1 MVEIL
6 ALVGGITT
14 HPLDPSKTSSKYK
27 NTIAS
32 NGTIVNPYSA
42 VLAGNNKYKTGVL
55 YGVDSLGGSII
66 GSISYISLHQN
77 IGIVV
82 GGYNYNKDLFE
93 SKGVVPPNIAGITPV
108 IGFDFNFNIYKSRA
122 FSIESHNIISTITTH
137 SLGVKFD
144 I

>member
-14 HPLDPSKTSSKYK
+14 HPLDSGNISSRYK
-27 NTIAS
+27 NAIVS
-32 NGTIVNPYSA
+32 NGVIANPYSA
-42 VLAGNNKYKTGVL
+42 VLAGNNKYKTGIL

-66 GSISYISLHQN
+66 GSISHITLHQN
-77 IGIVV
+77 IGIVL

-108 IGFDFNFNIYKSRA
+108 IGFDFNFNIYKSRS

-137 SLGVKFD
+137 SVGVKFD
-144 I
+144 L